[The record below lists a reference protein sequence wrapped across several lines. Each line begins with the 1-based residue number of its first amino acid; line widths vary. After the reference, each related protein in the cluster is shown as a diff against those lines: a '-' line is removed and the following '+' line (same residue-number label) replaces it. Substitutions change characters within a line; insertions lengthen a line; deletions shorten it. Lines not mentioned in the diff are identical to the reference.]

1 MVNPFLNKPN
11 YIRIYGHRGARGEIV
26 ENSIEGFEHTF
37 ALGIKAIEFDVLIS
51 KDKIPV
57 IFHDFHLT
65 PSMIKDESGNWL
77 KDTELKIFDKSYD
90 ELGKYNI
97 VSFDPESKYGKR
109 FKQQKSVRNVK
120 IPKLSDLFELA
131 SKENNK
137 DVFLNLEIKST
148 PIRVGLTPSPSE
160 TVLLILK
167 DIDKYKLEH
176 RIVISS
182 FDWRILNEL
191 KKQNP
196 RILRSFL
203 TLQQDLSTKKKTIF
217 ENSPW
222 MGKKIPLILK
232 DIWMGKKIP
241 SEDLFLLPKI
251 IKSLEGH
258 VWSAF
263 YRDVTKQNIDLAHEI
278 GLAVSVWTVNR
289 ESDIVRM
296 IEYGVDGIITDYPKK
311 TQDICLSRNISWF

>member
-1 MVNPFLNKPN
+1 MSNPFLNKPN
-11 YIRIYGHRGARGEIV
+11 YVRIYGHRGARGEIV

-51 KDKIPV
+51 QDKIPV
-57 IFHDFHLT
+57 LSHDFNLT
-65 PSMIKDESGNWL
+65 PSMTKDEAGNWL
-77 KDTELKIFDKSYD
+77 EDTEFKIFDKSYD
-90 ELGKYNI
+90 ELSKYNI

-109 FKQQKSVRNVK
+109 FKKQKPVTNVK

-148 PIRVGLTPSPSE
+148 PIRSGLTPSPSD
-160 TVLLILK
+160 TVSLILK
-167 DIDKYKLEH
+167 DIDEYKLED
-176 RIVISS
+176 RIIISS
-182 FDWRILNEL
+182 FDWRILFEL

-196 RILRSFL
+196 KILRGFL

-217 ENSPW
+217 EDSPW
-222 MGKKIPLILK
+222 MEKKFL
-232 DIWMGKKIP
+232 

-263 YRDVTKQNIDLAHEI
+263 YRDVTKQNIDLAHEL
-278 GLAVSVWTVNR
+278 GLAVNVWTVNR

>member
-11 YIRIYGHRGARGEIV
+11 YVRIYGHRGARGEIL

-51 KDKIPV
+51 QDKIPV
-57 IFHDFHLT
+57 LSHDFHLD
-65 PSMIKDESGNWL
+65 PSMTKDEAGNWL
-77 KDTELKIFDKSYD
+77 KDTEFKIFDKSYD
-90 ELGKYNI
+90 ELSKYNI

-109 FKQQKSVRNVK
+109 FKKQKPVRNAK

-131 SKENNK
+131 SKENNR

-148 PIRVGLTPSPSE
+148 PIRTGLTPNPSD
-160 TVLLILK
+160 TVSLILK
-167 DIDKYKLEH
+167 DIDKYKLED

-182 FDWRILNEL
+182 FDWRILTEL
-191 KKQNP
+191 KKLNP
-196 RILRSFL
+196 KILRSFL

-217 ENSPW
+217 EDSPW
-222 MGKKIPLILK
+222 LGKKFPL
-232 DIWMGKKIP
+232 D
-241 SEDLFLLPKI
+241 DLFLLPKI

-258 VWSAF
+258 VWSVF
-263 YRDVTKQNIDLAHEI
+263 YRDVTKQNIDLAHEL
-278 GLAVSVWTVNR
+278 GLAVIVWTVNR

-296 IEYGVDGIITDYPKK
+296 IDYGVDGIITDYPKK
-311 TQDICLSRNISWF
+311 TQEICLSRNISWF

>member
-1 MVNPFLNKPN
+1 MVNLFLNKPN
-11 YIRIYGHRGARGEIV
+11 YIMIYGHRGARGEIV

-51 KDKIPV
+51 KDKIP
-57 IFHDFHLT
+57 ILFHDFHLT
-65 PSMIKDESGNWL
+65 PSMTKDEAGNWL
-77 KDTELKIFDKSYD
+77 KDPELKIFDKSYD

-109 FKQQKSVRNVK
+109 FKKQKLVRNAK

-131 SKENNK
+131 LKENNK

-148 PIRVGLTPSPSE
+148 PIKTGLTPSPSNI
-160 TVLLILK
+160 VSLILK
-167 DIDKYKLEH
+167 DIDKYKLEN

-182 FDWRILNEL
+182 FDWRILHEL

-196 RILRSFL
+196 KILRSFL

-217 ENSPW
+217 EDSPW
-222 MGKKIPLILK
+222 LGKKY
-232 DIWMGKKIP
+232 P

-258 VWSAF
+258 VWSVF
-263 YRDVTKQNIDLAHEI
+263 YRDVTKQNVDLAHEL
-278 GLAVSVWTVNR
+278 GLAVIVWTVNR
-289 ESDIVRM
+289 ESDIIRM
-296 IEYGVDGIITDYPKK
+296 IEYGVDGVITDYPKK
-311 TQDICLSRNISWF
+311 MQDICLSRNISWF

>member
-1 MVNPFLNKPN
+1 MSNPFLNKPN
-11 YIRIYGHRGARGEIV
+11 YVRIYGHRGARGEIV

-51 KDKIPV
+51 QDKIPV
-57 IFHDFHLT
+57 LSHDFHLT
-65 PSMIKDESGNWL
+65 PSMTKDEAGNWI
-77 KDTELKIFDKSYD
+77 KDTEFKIFDKSYD
-90 ELGKYNI
+90 ELSKYNI

-109 FKQQKSVRNVK
+109 FKKQKPVRNVK
-120 IPKLSDLFELA
+120 IPKLSDLFKLV

-148 PIRVGLTPSPSE
+148 PIRTGLTPSPSD
-160 TVLLILK
+160 TVSLILK
-167 DIDKYKLEH
+167 DIDKYKLED

-182 FDWRILNEL
+182 FDWRILTEL
-191 KKQNP
+191 KKLNP
-196 RILRSFL
+196 KILRSFL
-203 TLQQDLSTKKKTIF
+203 TLQQDLSSKKKTIF
-217 ENSPW
+217 EDSPW
-222 MGKKIPLILK
+222 LGKKFPL
-232 DIWMGKKIP
+232 D
-241 SEDLFLLPKI
+241 ELFLLPKI

-258 VWSAF
+258 VWSVF
-263 YRDVTKQNIDLAHEI
+263 YRDVTKKNIDLAHEL
-278 GLAVSVWTVNR
+278 GLAVIVWTVNR

>member
-11 YIRIYGHRGARGEIV
+11 YVRIYGHRGARGEII

-57 IFHDFHLT
+57 LSHDFHLDL
-65 PSMIKDESGNWL
+65 SMTKDEAGNWL
-77 KDTELKIFDKSYD
+77 KDPELKFFDKSYD
-90 ELGKYNI
+90 ELNKYNI
-97 VSFDPESKYGKR
+97 VSFNPESKYGKR
-109 FKQQKSVRNVK
+109 FNKQKSVTNAK
-120 IPKLSDLFELA
+120 IPKLSDLFKLA
-131 SKENNK
+131 LKENNK

-148 PIRVGLTPSPSE
+148 PIRAGLTPSPSE
-160 TVLLILK
+160 TVALILK
-167 DIDKYKLEH
+167 DINKYKLED

-182 FDWRILNEL
+182 FDWRILFEL

-196 RILRSFL
+196 KILRCFL
-203 TLQQDLSTKKKTIF
+203 TLQQDLSSKKKTIF
-217 ENSPW
+217 KDSPW
-222 MGKKIPLILK
+222 LGKKFPL
-232 DIWMGKKIP
+232 
-241 SEDLFLLPKI
+241 EDLFLLPKI

-258 VWSAF
+258 VWSVF
-263 YRDVTKQNIDLAHEI
+263 YRDVTKQNIDLAHEL
-278 GLAVSVWTVNR
+278 GLAVIVWTVNR

>member
-11 YIRIYGHRGARGEIV
+11 YVRIYGHRGARGEIV

-37 ALGIKAIEFDVLIS
+37 ALGIKAIEFDVLITQ
-51 KDKIPV
+51 DKIPV
-57 IFHDFHLT
+57 LSHDFHLT
-65 PSMIKDESGNWL
+65 PSMTKDDAGNWL
-77 KDTELKIFDKSYD
+77 KDTEFKIFDKSYD
-90 ELGKYNI
+90 ELSKYNI
-97 VSFDPESKYGKR
+97 VSFNPESKYGKR
-109 FKQQKSVRNVK
+109 FKKQKPVKNVK
-120 IPKLSDLFELA
+120 IPKLSDFFELA

-148 PIRVGLTPSPSE
+148 PIRSGLTPSPSD
-160 TVLLILK
+160 TVSLILK
-167 DIDKYKLEH
+167 DIDKYKLED
-176 RIVISS
+176 RIIISS
-182 FDWRILNEL
+182 FDWRILFEL

-196 RILRSFL
+196 KILRCFL

-217 ENSPW
+217 KDSPW
-222 MGKKIPLILK
+222 LGKKFLL
-232 DIWMGKKIP
+232 
-241 SEDLFLLPKI
+241 EDLFLLPKI

-258 VWSAF
+258 VWSVF
-263 YRDVTKQNIDLAHEI
+263 YRDVTKQNIDLAHEL
-278 GLAVSVWTVNR
+278 GLAVIVWTVNR

>member
-1 MVNPFLNKPN
+1 MSNPFLNKPN
-11 YIRIYGHRGARGEIV
+11 YVRIYGHRGARGEII

-51 KDKIPV
+51 QDKIPV
-57 IFHDFHLT
+57 LSHDFHLT
-65 PSMIKDESGNWL
+65 PSMTKDEAGNWL
-77 KDTELKIFDKSYD
+77 KDTEFKIFDKSYD
-90 ELGKYNI
+90 ELSKYNI

-109 FKQQKSVRNVK
+109 FKKQKPVRNAK

-148 PIRVGLTPSPSE
+148 PIRTGLTPSPSD
-160 TVLLILK
+160 TVSLILK
-167 DIDKYKLEH
+167 DIDKYKLED

-182 FDWRILNEL
+182 FDWRILTEL
-191 KKQNP
+191 KKLNP
-196 RILRSFL
+196 KILRSFL

-217 ENSPW
+217 EDSPW
-222 MGKKIPLILK
+222 LGKKFPL
-232 DIWMGKKIP
+232 D
-241 SEDLFLLPKI
+241 DLFLLPKI

-258 VWSAF
+258 VWSVF
-263 YRDVTKQNIDLAHEI
+263 YRDVTKQNIDLAHEL
-278 GLAVSVWTVNR
+278 GLAVIVWTVNR

-296 IEYGVDGIITDYPKK
+296 IDYGVDGIITDYPKK

>member
-1 MVNPFLNKPN
+1 MSNPFLNKPN
-11 YIRIYGHRGARGEIV
+11 YVRIYGHRGARGEIV

-51 KDKIPV
+51 QDKIPV
-57 IFHDFHLT
+57 LFHDFHLT
-65 PSMIKDESGNWL
+65 PSMTKDEAGNWL
-77 KDTELKIFDKSYD
+77 KDAKFKIFDKSYD
-90 ELGKYNI
+90 ELSKYNI

-109 FKQQKSVRNVK
+109 FKKQKPVTNVK
-120 IPKLSDLFELA
+120 IPKLNDLFELV

-148 PIRVGLTPSPSE
+148 PIRSGLTPSPSD
-160 TVLLILK
+160 TVSLILK
-167 DIDKYKLEH
+167 DIDEYKLED
-176 RIVISS
+176 RIIISS
-182 FDWRILNEL
+182 FDWRILFEL

-196 RILRSFL
+196 KILRGFL

-217 ENSPW
+217 EDSPW
-222 MGKKIPLILK
+222 LGKKF
-232 DIWMGKKIP
+232 P

-258 VWSAF
+258 IWSAF
-263 YRDVTKQNIDLAHEI
+263 YRDVTKQNIDLAHEL
-278 GLAVSVWTVNR
+278 GLAVNVWTVNR

>member
-11 YIRIYGHRGARGEIV
+11 YVRIYGHRGARGEIV

-57 IFHDFHLT
+57 LSHDFHLD
-65 PSMIKDESGNWL
+65 PSMTKDEAGNWL
-77 KDTELKIFDKSYD
+77 KDPELKFFDKSYD
-90 ELGKYNI
+90 ELNKYNI

-109 FKQQKSVRNVK
+109 FKKQKPVMNAK

-131 SKENNK
+131 LKENNK

-148 PIRVGLTPSPSE
+148 PIRIGLTPSPSE
-160 TVLLILK
+160 TVSLILK
-167 DIDKYKLEH
+167 DIDKYKLED

-182 FDWRILNEL
+182 FDWRILLEL
-191 KKQNP
+191 KKKNP
-196 RILRSFL
+196 KILRSFL

-217 ENSPW
+217 EDSPW
-222 MGKKIPLILK
+222 LGKKF
-232 DIWMGKKIP
+232 P

-258 VWSAF
+258 VWSVF
-263 YRDVTKQNIDLAHEI
+263 YRDVTKQNIDLAHEL
-278 GLAVSVWTVNR
+278 GLAVIVWTVNR

-296 IEYGVDGIITDYPKK
+296 IEHGVDGIITDYPKK

>member
-1 MVNPFLNKPN
+1 MSNPFLNKPN
-11 YIRIYGHRGARGEIV
+11 YVRIYGHRGARGEII

-51 KDKIPV
+51 QDKIPV
-57 IFHDFHLT
+57 LSHDFHLT
-65 PSMIKDESGNWL
+65 PSMTKDEAGNWL
-77 KDTELKIFDKSYD
+77 KDTEFKIFDKSYD
-90 ELGKYNI
+90 ELSKYNI

-109 FKQQKSVRNVK
+109 FKKQKPVRNAK

-148 PIRVGLTPSPSE
+148 PIRTGLTPSPSD
-160 TVLLILK
+160 TVSLILK
-167 DIDKYKLEH
+167 DIDKYKLED

-182 FDWRILNEL
+182 FDWRILTEL
-191 KKQNP
+191 KKLNP
-196 RILRSFL
+196 KILRSFL

-217 ENSPW
+217 EDSPW
-222 MGKKIPLILK
+222 LGKKFPL
-232 DIWMGKKIP
+232 D
-241 SEDLFLLPKI
+241 DLFLLPKI

-258 VWSAF
+258 VWSVF
-263 YRDVTKQNIDLAHEI
+263 YRDVTKQNIDLAHEL
-278 GLAVSVWTVNR
+278 GLAVIVWTVNR

-296 IEYGVDGIITDYPKK
+296 IDYGIDGIITDYPKK
-311 TQDICLSRNISWF
+311 MQDICLSRNISWF